1 MNCSDF
7 ESIINDLARA
17 PLQDAS
23 ERAEAL
29 AHAEGCQRCS
39 VRLAEERALTS
50 GLRTLAARAA
60 QAQAPARVE
69 AALLSAFRQRD
80 NLILL
85 KPAPEQPRRARNMRW
100 AHAGIAAAVAL
111 LFIFAALFYV
121 QRPERQQELATAR
134 DSHPARLVLWNTD
147 TNGDTNQRAGRRVE
161 AVAAP
166 AERDFSP
173 QLAFERVSNRTR
185 DRFEAPGRRLPQPE
199 GPQAVN
205 AAAVSTGEDIATDF
219 IPLNYGADLSN
230 LDSGRVVRV
239 ELPRTALARYGL
251 PMNAERAGE
260 PVKAD
265 VLLGEDGL
273 ARAIRFVR

>member
-7 ESIINDLARA
+7 ESFINDLARERV
-17 PLQDAS
+17 LDAA

-29 AHAEGCQRCS
+29 AHAEACARCG
-39 VRLAEERALTS
+39 VRLADERALTS
-50 GLRTLAARAA
+50 GLRTLAARGA

-85 KPAPEQPRRARNMRW
+85 KPASKRLTRRTRW
-100 AHAGIAAAVAL
+100 AQTGIAAALAL
-111 LFIFAALFYV
+111 LFISGGLFYA
-121 QRPERQQELATAR
+121 QRATRQQELATAR
-134 DSHPARLVLWNTD
+134 DSRPARLVPWTADLNRPAE
-147 TNGDTNQRAGRRVE
+147 QPLE
-161 AVAAP
+161 PVAAP
-166 AERDFSP
+166 AERGFSP

-185 DRFEAPGRRLPQPE
+185 DRFDSPRRRVPSIE
-199 GPQAVN
+199 GPQPVN
-205 AAAVSTGEDIATDF
+205 MVAASSTGEDIATDF
-219 IPLNYGADLSN
+219 IPLNYATDLSN

>member
-7 ESIINDLARA
+7 ESIINELARER
-17 PLQDAS
+17 LVDAS

-29 AHAEGCQRCS
+29 AHAESCQRCS
-39 VRLAEERALTS
+39 VRLGEERALTS

-60 QAQAPARVE
+60 HEQAPARVE

-80 NLILL
+80 NLIPL
-85 KPAPEQPRRARNMRW
+85 KPAPRQPRPEHHTRW
-100 AHAGIAAAVAL
+100 AHTGIAAALAL
-111 LFIFAALFYV
+111 LFISAGLFYV
-121 QRPERQQELATAR
+121 QRSTQPQELAATAR
-134 DSHPARLVLWNTD
+134 DSQPARHLPWTAADMNRRTE
-147 TNGDTNQRAGRRVE
+147 QRLE
-161 AVAAP
+161 PLITP
-166 AERDFSP
+166 AEREFSR
-173 QLAFERVSNRTR
+173 QVAFERVSNRTR
-185 DRFEAPGRRLPQPE
+185 DRFDSPRRRLPTIE
-199 GPQAVN
+199 GPPAVN
-205 AAAVSTGEDIATDF
+205 VAAAGSSAEDIATDF

>member
-7 ESIINDLARA
+7 ESIINDLARDQ
-17 PLQDAS
+17 LLDAS
-23 ERAEAL
+23 ERTQAL
-29 AHAEGCQRCS
+29 AHAESCQRCS
-39 VRLAEERALTS
+39 VRLVEERALTT
-50 GLRTLAARAA
+50 GLRTLAARGA
-60 QAQAPARVE
+60 QSHAPARVE

-85 KPAPEQPRRARNMRW
+85 KPAPKQPALALRTRW
-100 AHAGIAAAVAL
+100 AHLGVAAAVAM
-111 LFIFAALFYV
+111 LFISAGLFYV
-121 QRPERQQELATAR
+121 QPSAQQQELAAAR
-134 DSHPARLVLWNTD
+134 GSQPVRLAPWATD
-147 TNGDTNQRAGRRVE
+147 TNGDTNGRAGQLE
-161 AVAAP
+161 PVAMP
-166 AERDFSP
+166 AGRGFAMPVD
-173 QLAFERVSNRTR
+173 FERVSNRTR
-185 DRFEAPGRRLPQPE
+185 DRFDGPRRRLPAIE
-199 GPQAVN
+199 GPRPVN
-205 AAAVSTGEDIATDF
+205 MVAASSNSEDIATDF
-219 IPLNYGADLSN
+219 IPLNYAADLSN